1 MFRSRRTHRCRYTDD
16 AQTAKSVA
24 GSPSIAL
31 KHIGY
36 ILRFLWNA
44 TRGHHLAPWRSRYL
58 LWRIETYT
66 GIKMQSIGFLEFCG
80 FSWRERVELLRFLTW
95 TGEME
100 RYARV
105 KPKNP

>member
-1 MFRSRRTHRCRYTDD
+1 MRPAADIL
-16 AQTAKSVA
+16 
-24 GSPSIAL
+24 IA
-31 KHIGY
+31 IMRY

-44 TRGHHLAPWRSRYL
+44 TRGHHLTPWRSAYL
-58 LWRIETYT
+58 RWRIETYT

-80 FSWRERVELLRFLTW
+80 FTWRERMDLLRFLKW

-100 RYARV
+100 RYARA